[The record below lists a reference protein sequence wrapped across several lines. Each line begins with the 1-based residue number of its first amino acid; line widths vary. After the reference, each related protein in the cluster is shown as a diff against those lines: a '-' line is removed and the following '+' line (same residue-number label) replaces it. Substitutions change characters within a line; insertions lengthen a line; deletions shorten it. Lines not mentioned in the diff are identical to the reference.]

1 MQRRDF
7 IKLSA
12 ALGVATTLPL
22 WSSRVFAAS
31 YPALPIPPLLE
42 PDAQGLIALTIQS
55 GKTLF

>member
-31 YPALPIPPLLE
+31 YPALPIPPL
-42 PDAQGLIALTIQS
+42 
-55 GKTLF
+55 